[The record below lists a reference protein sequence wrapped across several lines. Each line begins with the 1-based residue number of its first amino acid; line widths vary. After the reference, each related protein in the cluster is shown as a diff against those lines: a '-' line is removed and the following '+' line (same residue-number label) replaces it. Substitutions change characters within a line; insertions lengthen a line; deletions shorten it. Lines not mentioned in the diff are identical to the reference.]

1 MTGPKSILLLRA
13 DAIGDHVLASGLI
26 PLLRARWPETVVT
39 VLCPA
44 LVADLFR
51 SCPMVDRVIA
61 FDPRRVKRKKQELML
76 RWALRHRFDLAIN
89 TVFSRDLLVDSLARR
104 VRAKRFVAFKGDTS
118 NQSAALLRRHDSA
131 YTELVDA
138 PEAPL
143 HALDKL
149 DLMARHLGLDGTVE
163 PAVWL
168 TRDDHEA
175 AERVFRENN
184 LSPDSTLAFFPGSGT
199 PIRLYPGYGSALGGF
214 LAARSAKVVALG
226 SAADAPLAAGF
237 LQDLPGS
244 GHVNLCGRTGLREAA
259 ALLARCRLAMGAE
272 SGLAH
277 LAWAVGTPQ
286 AVVVGGGHFGS
297 FLPRSPITTTACL
310 PMECFGCNWD
320 CRFDRPHCIQDLPPE
335 VLMQAMI
342 EAWDGPS
349 ALPRV
354 FHPEPS
360 TSPQGHAASIPPLPG
375 GTAILASKVLVRDPA
390 RTQA

>member
-1 MTGPKSILLLRA
+1 M
-13 DAIGDHVLASGLI
+13 ASGLI
-26 PLLRARWPETVVT
+26 PLLRTRWPEARIT

-51 SCPMVDRVIA
+51 SCPMVDRMVA
-61 FDPRRVKRKKQELML
+61 FDPRQARRAGQQLML
-76 RWALRHRFDLAIN
+76 RWALRHRFDLALN

-104 VRAKRFVAFKGDTS
+104 VRARRFVAFKGDTS
-118 NQSAALLRRHDSA
+118 NQNAALLRRHDSA
-131 YTELVDA
+131 YTELVET
-138 PEAPL
+138 PHAPL

-149 DLMARHLGLDGTVE
+149 DLMARHLGLDGAVE

-168 TRDDHEA
+168 TREDHEA
-175 AERVFRENN
+175 AERVFREHN
-184 LSPDSTLAFFPGSGT
+184 LPSGNTLAFLPGSGT
-199 PIRLYPGYGSALGGF
+199 PIRLYQGYGAALEGF
-214 LAARSAKVVALG
+214 LRARPATVIALG
-226 SAADAPLAAGF
+226 SEADRPLAAGF
-237 LQDLPGS
+237 LERLPGS

-259 ALLARCRLAMGAE
+259 ALLARCRLAAGAE

-286 AVVVGGGHFGS
+286 AVIVGGGHFGG
-297 FLPRSPITTTACL
+297 FLPRSPLTTTACL
-310 PMECFGCNWD
+310 PMDCFGCNWD

-335 VLMQAMI
+335 VLMQAMV

-349 ALPRV
+349 PLPRV

-360 TSPQGHAASIPPLPG
+360 TSPQGHAASIPRLPG